1 MNLGQGQQPITGPS
15 VHTLRWYPSTYDE
28 ETLFGEIKQR
38 FDVLINVNEFERVY
52 GPKFN
57 IHIGEVAHAIFGE
70 DIGEGLEVPQRL
82 GGEGLE
88 NFGKFHRAIEKLYGI
103 VMFPEKP
110 APLTERR
117 TSDGRLAWI
126 PPPDPNDPQ
135 YEGPQ
140 DRQFRMAYQIWE
152 RAYGEI
158 SEEYAADLER
168 LNDEYQQAALK
179 KYRDHSTEIPLLM
192 SEDEM
197 ATAGLSRAP
206 LGIIRP
212 VYNYLLLDYENILES
227 KVKPAGYTHAIPNL
241 YTIMLEAENVE
252 QIVPRDDFF
261 RQGFR
266 VEGPRT
272 NEDFLNFTTVG
283 GLIEKVRP
291 SRLPLRP
298 GGSTSEQHLTF
309 SQKQYF
315 CSWTKAVNRV
325 FPLSREVFNGD
336 GGNNLVRAGRKFFN
350 AFEDFAYIIIP
361 PEQLSFVK
369 GANQYKRN
377 YPMYNELRF
386 QTDPRKTFGEIF
398 KDSKLSTFIMRE
410 ASMLPPVPYLA
421 RHAPLPFNT
430 YTQNSRGWSTTN
442 RVLRRT
448 DLRSTDVTDF
458 WSRFDETGEFGTEQ
472 DELLADRFMVLLGS
486 NEEQDVLGSS
496 KWTSRFARR
505 LLKYKFL
512 EGMRTAVKD
521 NLRSYEELLS
531 GELATSET
539 VFYRI
544 EKKLNGDV
552 VQEFFVPNTEDV
564 DIFEYIDTQVMYGA
578 SVDADDFNVYEYEI
592 YAGQLIIGSE
602 YQRAMVPTVVDRPP
616 EESAPPSPPPS
627 EPGRSQARPPGSTPA
642 AGQEAPGSAP
652 DQAVQGRSD
661 PMSKEE
667 ERLRREEARDTA
679 NFFAGLG
686 MTRTPGAV
694 GDLVTALS
702 ATGVS
707 VWSGDPS
714 KPSGAPGLPP
724 KDMYIQIAM
733 NSRVRPSLQIVQ
745 VPIFKTS
752 PTMLLDKPPAS
763 PVVDFVPYRAVDD
776 KLLIN
781 MNEQA
786 NTHVKALP
794 ISFNSKDESHFFNVA
809 TMQLMNGLTS
819 PDADL
824 DTTPIIFGNDDF
836 AASFEVYRLSNPPAS
851 YQDFANAL
859 YHIADLR
866 DESKVPIA
874 SSAGF
879 KDALVPNQKYYY
891 TFRVKDIHGHFSNP
905 TEVYQI
911 ELVNNGGAIYLL
923 LDVYDFPE
931 ESAVTFSKDV
941 RRYIKIQP
949 SLLQGVINMERSN
962 LLDATGAPVPSPR
975 GRTIHLGPDAATVWG
990 KRLKFRLVSK
1000 KTGRKIDI
1008 NVKFKT
1014 KQNSELLHPLTGDDK
1029 LC

>member
-1 MNLGQGQQPITGPS
+1 MNLGQGQQPIAGPS
-15 VHTLRWYPSTYDE
+15 VHTLRWYPSTFDD

-38 FDVLINVNEFERVY
+38 FDLLINVNEFERVY
-52 GPKFN
+52 GSRFN
-57 IHIGEVAHAIFGE
+57 IHTGEVAHAIFGE

-88 NFGKFHRAIEKLYGI
+88 NFGKFHRAIKELYGI
-103 VMFPEKP
+103 DISPE
-110 APLTERR
+110 AFTQQR
-117 TSDGRLAWI
+117 
-126 PPPDPNDPQ
+126 PP
-135 YEGPQ
+135 
-140 DRQFRMAYQIWE
+140 
-152 RAYGEI
+152 
-158 SEEYAADLER
+158 
-168 LNDEYQQAALK
+168 K
-179 KYRDHSTEIPLLM
+179 KYMDHSTEVPLLM

-197 ATAGLSRAP
+197 AAAGLSRAP

-212 VYNYLLLDYENILES
+212 VYNYLLLDYENVLES
-227 KVKPAGYTHAIPNL
+227 KVKPGGYTHAIPNL

-272 NEDFLNFTTVG
+272 NKDFLDFTTVG

-350 AFEDFAYIIIP
+350 AFEDFSYIIIP
-361 PEQLSFVK
+361 PEQLDFVK
-369 GANQYKRN
+369 GANRYKRN
-377 YPMYNELRF
+377 YPMYNEVRF
-386 QTDPRKTFGEIF
+386 QTDSRKTFGEIF

-410 ASMLPPVPYLA
+410 ASTLPPVPYLA

-430 YTQNSRGWSTTN
+430 YTQSDSGWSTTN
-442 RVLRRT
+442 RVLSRT
-448 DLRSTDVTDF
+448 NLRSTDVADF
-458 WSRFDETGEFGTEQ
+458 WSRFDDSGEFGTEQ
-472 DELLADRFMVLLGS
+472 DELLDDRFMVLLGS
-486 NEEQDVLGSS
+486 NEEQDILGSS

-512 EGMRTAVKD
+512 EGIRTAVKD
-521 NLRSYEELLS
+521 NLRTYEELLS

-564 DIFEYIDTQVMYGA
+564 DIFEYVDTQVMYGA

-592 YAGQLIIGSE
+592 YAGQLIVGSE
-602 YQRAMVPTVVDRPP
+602 YQRAMVPNISSTPP
-616 EESAPPSPPPS
+616 REELPDGEDPLPPP
-627 EPGRSQARPPGSTPA
+627 GQAQALPPGASPA
-642 AGQEAPGSAP
+642 PGQESPGTPP
-652 DQAVQGRSD
+652 DQAAAGRDD
-661 PMSKEE
+661 PSAKEDTRRRRKEE
-667 ERLRREEARDTA
+667 RDAA

-686 MTRTPGAV
+686 MTRTPGAA
-694 GDLVTALS
+694 GAMAIALA

-707 VWSGDPS
+707 VWTGDPDRS
-714 KPSGAPGLPP
+714 SGSPGLPP
-724 KDMYIQIAM
+724 KDMYIRIAM

-745 VPIFKTS
+745 VPIFKT
-752 PTMLLDKPPAS
+752 PPVMLLDKPPAS

-786 NTHVKALP
+786 NTHTRALP
-794 ISFNSKDESHFFNVA
+794 ISFNSAEESHFLNVA
-809 TMQLMNGLTS
+809 TMQLMNGLTT
-819 PDADL
+819 PDPL
-824 DTTPIIFGNDDF
+824 TEIVPVIFGNDDF
-836 AASFEVYRLSNPPAS
+836 AASFEVYRLSSPPVS
-851 YQDFANAL
+851 YRDFADAL
-859 YHIADLR
+859 YHVADLR
-866 DESKVPIA
+866 DESNVPVA

-891 TFRVKDIHGHFSNP
+891 TFRVKDVHGHLSNP
-905 TEVYQI
+905 TEIYQI

-923 LDVYDFPE
+923 LDIYEFPE
-931 ESAVTFSKDV
+931 EDTVTFSRDV

-949 SLLQGVINMERSN
+949 SLLQGTVNMERSN
-962 LLDATGAPVPSPR
+962 LLDNMGQPISSPR
-975 GRTIHLGPDAATVWG
+975 GRTIHLGPDTAPVWG

-1008 NVKFKT
+1008 NVKFKI
-1014 KQNSELLHPLTGDDK
+1014 KQNPELLFPLTGDDK
-1029 LC
+1029 HC

>member
-1 MNLGQGQQPITGPS
+1 MASSRINRSKTTIIVDNEQSWGNGVPTSIVDKLRLQSVALWPAYFRSDAVSPERPTFVKRGMNLGQGQQPIAGPS
-15 VHTLRWYPSTYDE
+15 VHTMRWYPSTFDE

-88 NFGKFHRAIEKLYGI
+88 NFGKFHRAIKELYGI
-103 VMFPEKP
+103 DISPE
-110 APLTERR
+110 AFTQQR
-117 TSDGRLAWI
+117 
-126 PPPDPNDPQ
+126 PP
-135 YEGPQ
+135 
-140 DRQFRMAYQIWE
+140 
-152 RAYGEI
+152 
-158 SEEYAADLER
+158 
-168 LNDEYQQAALK
+168 K
-179 KYRDHSTEIPLLM
+179 KYVDHSTEIPLLM

-197 ATAGLSRAP
+197 AAAGLSRAP

-227 KVKPAGYTHAIPNL
+227 KVKPAGYTHAIPNI
-241 YTIMLEAENVE
+241 YTIMLEAENIE
-252 QIVPRDDFF
+252 QIAPRNDFF

-298 GGSTSEQHLTF
+298 GASTSEQHLSF

-325 FPLSREVFNGD
+325 FPLSREVFNGE
-336 GGNNLVRAGRKFFN
+336 GGNDLIRAGRKFFN
-350 AFEDFAYIIIP
+350 AFEDFTYIIIP
-361 PEQLSFVK
+361 PEQLNFVE

-442 RVLRRT
+442 RVLRRA
-448 DLRSTDVTDF
+448 DLRSTDVIDF

-472 DELLADRFMVLLGS
+472 DELLADRFMVLLGL
-486 NEEQDVLGSS
+486 NEEQDILGSS

-512 EGMRTAVKD
+512 EGIRTAVKD
-521 NLRSYEELLS
+521 NLRTYEELLS

-602 YQRAMVPTVVDRPP
+602 YQRAMVPTVTG
-616 EESAPPSPPPS
+616 APPREDFPDGEDPLPPAGRAQAQPPP
-627 EPGRSQARPPGSTPA
+627 PGAA
-642 AGQEAPGSAP
+642 AGQEAAP
-652 DQAVQGRSD
+652 DQAQPGRDD
-661 PMSKEE
+661 PSAKEDT
-667 ERLRREEARDTA
+667 RRRRKQERDTA
-679 NFFAGLG
+679 NFFADMG
-686 MTRTPGAV
+686 MTLAAGAV

-707 VWSGDPS
+707 VWTGDPS
-714 KPSGAPGLPP
+714 KPSGSPGLPP

-745 VPIFKTS
+745 VPIFKT
-752 PTMLLDKPPAS
+752 PPVMLLDKPPAS
-763 PVVDFVPYRAVDD
+763 PVVDFVPYRSVDD

-786 NTHVKALP
+786 NTHTRARPV
-794 ISFNSKDESHFFNVA
+794 SFNSEEESHFFNVA

-819 PDADL
+819 PDLDL
-824 DTTPIIFGNDDF
+824 DTAPIIFGNDDF
-836 AASFEVYRLSNPPAS
+836 AASFEVYRLSSPPTT

-891 TFRVKDIHGHFSNP
+891 TFRVKDVHGHFSNP

-911 ELVNNGGAIYLL
+911 ELVNNSGAIYLL

-931 ESAVTFSKDV
+931 ESTVTFSKDV

-949 SLLQGVINMERSN
+949 SLLQGVVNMERSN
-962 LLDATGAPVPSPR
+962 LLDNAGQPVPSPR
-975 GRTIHLGPDAATVWG
+975 GRTIHLGPDTATVWG
-990 KRLKFRLVSK
+990 KKLKFRLASK

-1008 NVKFKT
+1008 NVKFKI
-1014 KQNSELLHPLTGDDK
+1014 KQNPELLYPLGGDDK